1 VYNLITGELPPGA
14 RTIWREYISSPEN
27 YEVALIKDIRE
38 GELSQVE
45 EDLIDEIFFEFGT
58 KSRWELV
65 DYTHRL
71 PEWQDPNGSSIPIAP
86 RDILKAE
93 HRTDAEIES
102 FEAELESLAVAQ
114 ALVSPQ

>member
-1 VYNLITGELPPGA
+1 VNI
-14 RTIWREYISSPEN
+14 ISSPEN

-45 EDLIDEIFFEFGT
+45 EDLIDEIFSEFRT

-86 RDILKAE
+86 RDILMAE

-102 FEAELESLAVAQ
+102 FETELESLAVAQ
-114 ALVSPQ
+114 ALVSHQ